1 MKKNVAVFIAI
12 VALAAC
18 GESADN
24 NGNNHS
30 NNDHNNEEN
39 HHHNNEVNHDHN
51 NEENHDHNNEN
62 VTPAA
67 DACEHM
73 EGGPEEAVTAVAVG
87 ETPPSFSETH
97 HRYDITIPDGAGVV
111 AIEIGEE
118 TEMSFFFNTDVTLTV
133 TDASDATIA
142 AEEELASVNE
152 CSDVAE
158 GAVFDL
164 GVGTYNL
171 LIETT
176 EAMVSMVPVTAEHD
190 HEEHEGE

>member
-1 MKKNVAVFIAI
+1 MKKYLALFVAI

-24 NGNNHS
+24 DANH
-30 NNDHNNEEN
+30 EAN
-39 HHHNNEVNHDHN
+39 H
-51 NEENHDHNNEN
+51 ENHDHNNEM

-73 EGGPEEAVTAVAVG
+73 ADGPEEALTAVAAG

-97 HRYDITIPDGAGVV
+97 HRYDITIPEGAGVV

-118 TEMSFFFNTDVTLTV
+118 REIHFFFDTDVTLTV
-133 TDASDATIA
+133 TDASDATVA
-142 AEEELASVNE
+142 AEEEIASVDE
-152 CSDVAE
+152 CSAVVA
-158 GAVFDL
+158 GAAYDL
-164 GVGTYNL
+164 GVGTYTL

-176 EAMVSMVPVTAEHD
+176 EEMVSMVPVTGQHD
-190 HEEHEGE
+190 HETE